1 MIEQKYWITK
11 YFFSNMLAMT
21 PGHTSP
27 RFRFKSGEKTVGA
40 AKNVRKIAAPNQ
52 TAAFMIPTNR
62 SKPITGSNARKNLP
76 HCQAWSAKT
85 ERGRPRPKQSAL
97 WPRGHEGSAALN
109 KRKVS
114 H

>member
-27 RFRFKSGEKTVGA
+27 RCSFRTGEKTVGA

-62 SKPITGSNARKNLP
+62 SKPITGSNARKNPP
-76 HCQAWSAKT
+76 HCQAWSAQKPN
-85 ERGRPRPKQSAL
+85 EQSRRSGVRD
-97 WPRGHEGSAALN
+97 PD
-109 KRKVS
+109 S